1 MENAQVCRRSSP
13 PGHSLFGL
21 ATSDQWGCFT
31 LFYLLRKPIPGI
43 SACHQRPSAPDSSA
57 SRSATA
63 ALLSNGSL
71 LLPHLGL
78 WIHEGHPV

>member
-31 LFYLLRKPIPGI
+31 LFYLLRKPCVPAGC
-43 SACHQRPSAPDSSA
+43 AVVRYMV
-57 SRSATA
+57 R
-63 ALLSNGSL
+63 
-71 LLPHLGL
+71 
-78 WIHEGHPV
+78 